1 MTANPEVNTLAAQI
15 ARDVFFVPHIHLIQ
29 LGRGGIGHT
38 TAFERLKATALFA
51 DSIVLN
57 TWDHWISEQ
66 MVREVRHAPVREGGT
81 LREIL
86 DEQAADRPSLP
97 LVLIRNN
104 EALPIHNELQLKRG
118 DEIVFVEHEPHAGG
132 IVQAYDRF
140 DRLVESASVLDLK
153 QQLSTESFFSLVASA
168 VSETLNMTPETLK
181 RLLLKREMEFSSL
194 ITPGLSVPHIIV
206 DRPGQFHMVIARAQQ
221 GVVFP
226 REQQTPHTLFVLVHS
241 QEERTFHLRAL
252 SAIAQIVQDPD
263 FEINWEK
270 AEGSEDLRR
279 LIRTAERHRYADAE
293 NFHIGR

>member
-1 MTANPEVNTLAAQI
+1 
-15 ARDVFFVPHIHLIQ
+15 
-29 LGRGGIGHT
+29 
-38 TAFERLKATALFA
+38 
-51 DSIVLN
+51 
-57 TWDHWISEQ
+57 
-66 MVREVRHAPVREGGT
+66 
-81 LREIL
+81 
-86 DEQAADRPSLP
+86 
-97 LVLIRNN
+97 
-104 EALPIHNELQLKRG
+104 
-118 DEIVFVEHEPHAGG
+118 
-132 IVQAYDRF
+132 VQAYDRF